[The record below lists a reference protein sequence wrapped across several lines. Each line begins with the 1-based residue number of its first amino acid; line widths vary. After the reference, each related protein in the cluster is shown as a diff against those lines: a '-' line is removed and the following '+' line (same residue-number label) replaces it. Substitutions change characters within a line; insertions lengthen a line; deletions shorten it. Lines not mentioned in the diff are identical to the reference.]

1 WIFPSTTTRHPGA
14 TVVCLKSSEA
24 GDVRRTRRSTH
35 TRLTKTGRVDAM
47 KYGPQIVGALA
58 ALAIAGTA
66 QAQNYPSREIK
77 MIVPFPAG
85 GPSDIVARI
94 AADGMSKHLGHN
106 IVIENVGGA
115 GGTVGPTRA
124 SE

>member
-1 WIFPSTTTRHPGA
+1 
-14 TVVCLKSSEA
+14 
-24 GDVRRTRRSTH
+24 
-35 TRLTKTGRVDAM
+35 M
-47 KYGPQIVGALA
+47 KYAVKIAGALV
-58 ALAIAGTA
+58 ALAIASAA

-94 AADGMSKHLGHN
+94 AADGMSKALGHT

-115 GGTVGPTRA
+115 AMIVPMLA
-124 SE
+124 ANNV